1 MHDDDPETV
10 KRMLSYLY
18 TLDYSDERLP
28 DDPTETV
35 VAEAILPP
43 HLRHKTK
50 TATGGE
56 NRLGGPSSGVESE
69 PLYDPKRLNN
79 VLVYAVADKYDIPE
93 LKELAKRKFQH
104 LMNNEWSNVEFEAVR
119 DTIFGNTPSQDT
131 GLRQILSQICIDHVE
146 DIVKDVRL
154 RSVVL
159 SNEEL
164 AHALLE
170 HAMREKA
177 DNKRSLDQALVKQM
191 SMQDALS
198 GAKST
203 IRFLDLNKQKENE
216 LKDKLVKATAET
228 QTVRLTLDQSKHRET
243 VLQEKLRNAKAETQ
257 MAVNQRKNLISKL
270 NAVVCNA
277 NKWRGC
283 RNCGNN
289 CGSWIELFGSSDDPQ
304 FQLRCTSCRCT
315 HALL

>member
-18 TLDYSDERLP
+18 TLDYVDEHLP

-35 VAEAILPP
+35 VAEAKLPP

-56 NRLGGPSSGVESE
+56 NRSGGSFSGVESE

-79 VLVYAVADKYDIPE
+79 VLVYAIADKYDVPE

-104 LMNNEWSNVEFEAVR
+104 LMNNEWSNFEFEAVR
-119 DTIFGNTPSQDT
+119 NAIFGTTPSQDT
-131 GLRQILSQICIDHVE
+131 SLRQILSQICINHVE

-164 AHALLE
+164 AHELLE
-170 HAMREKA
+170 HAMQEKA
-177 DNKRSLDQALVKQM
+177 DNLRSLYQALDKQV

-198 GAKST
+198 EAKST
-203 IRFLDLNKQKENE
+203 IRFLDQNKQKENE
-216 LKDKLVKATAET
+216 LQDKLAKAKAET
-228 QTVRLTLDQSKHRET
+228 QTVRLTLDQSKHKET
-243 VLQEKLRNAKAETQ
+243 VLQEKLTNARAETQ
-257 MAVNQRKNLISKL
+257 MAMNQRNNLLSKF
-270 NAVVCNA
+270 NAVVSNA
-277 NKWRGC
+277 NKLEEC
-283 RNCGNN
+283 RNCGDDF
-289 CGSWIELFGSSDDPQ
+289 GSWIECLGNSDDPQ
-304 FQLRCTSCRCT
+304 FQLRCSNCRCR
-315 HALL
+315 HAL